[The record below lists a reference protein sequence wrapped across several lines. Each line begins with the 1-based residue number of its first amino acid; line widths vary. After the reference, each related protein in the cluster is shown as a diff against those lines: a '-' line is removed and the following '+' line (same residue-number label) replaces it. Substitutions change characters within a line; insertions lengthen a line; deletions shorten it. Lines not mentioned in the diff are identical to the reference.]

1 MSTKCL
7 PTWPKALTKNSENQS
22 NTLRVIVGSKNP
34 VKVGCTR
41 EAFTQ
46 AFGEVCQ
53 VEGVDA
59 HSAIPAQPRSEEETL
74 LGAKNRATHSKTL
87 IPNADY
93 WVGIE
98 GGVDEDSQGMYA
110 FAWIFVLHR
119 SGKSSQSKTGT
130 FYLPPQVVALI
141 REGMELGHADDL
153 VFQAQNSKQQGGSVG
168 LLTQGLI
175 TREAYYQQA
184 MVLALIPFLNESLY
198 PAGLDS

>member
-1 MSTKCL
+1 MTKEQ
-7 PTWPKALTKNSENQS
+7 ENRS
-22 NTLRVIVGSKNP
+22 ASPLVVVGSKNP
-34 VKVGCTR
+34 VKMACTR
-41 EAFTQ
+41 DAFTQ
-46 AFGEVCQ
+46 AFGKSFTVT
-53 VEGVDA
+53 GVDA
-59 HSAIPAQPRSEEETL
+59 SSDIAAQPRSEKETL
-74 LGAKNRATHSKTL
+74 LGAHNRATHAKIL
-87 IPNADY
+87 VPEADY

-110 FAWIFVLHR
+110 FAWIYLLHR

-141 REGMELGHADDL
+141 REGIELGHADDL

-168 LLTQGLI
+168 LLTHGLV

-198 PAGLDS
+198 PAG

>member
-7 PTWPKALTKNSENQS
+7 PTWPKALTASPGIQP
-22 NTLRVIVGSKNP
+22 TPLRIIVGSKNP

-46 AFGEVCQ
+46 AFGKVGV

-59 HSAIPAQPRSEEETL
+59 LSNIPAQPRSEEETL
-74 LGAKNRATHSKTL
+74 LGAKNRASHAKNL
-87 IPNADY
+87 VPEADY

-98 GGVDEDSQGMYA
+98 GGVDEDTQGMYA
-110 FAWIFVLHR
+110 FAWIYVVHR
-119 SGKSSQSKTGT
+119 SGKCSQSKTGT
-130 FYLPPQVVALI
+130 FYLPPKVVTLI

-153 VFQAQNSKQQGGSVG
+153 VFQAQNSKQKGGSVG
-168 LLTQGLI
+168 LLTQGII

-198 PAGLDS
+198 PFE